1 MSSFRQ
7 EDVEDHYE
15 MGEELGSG
23 QFAIVRKCR
32 QKGTGKEYA
41 AKFIKKRRLASSRR
55 GVSREEIE
63 REVSILR
70 EIRHPNIITL
80 HDVFENKTDVV
91 LILELVSGGEL
102 FDFLAEKESL
112 TEDEATQFLK
122 QILDGVHYLHSKRI
136 AHFDLKPENIMLL
149 DKNVPDPRIK
159 LIDFGIAH
167 KIEAGNEFKN
177 IFGTPEFVAP
187 EIVNYEPLGLEADM
201 WSIGV
206 ITYILLSG
214 ASPFLGE
221 TKQETL
227 TNISAVN
234 YDFDE
239 EYFSSTSE
247 LAKDFIRRLLV
258 KDPKWSGGHRCDLGW
273 SSRRRMTIAQ
283 SLEHSWI
290 KAIRRR
296 NVRSEDSS
304 KKPERRRLKTTR
316 LKEYTIKSHSSMPPN
331 NTYANFERF
340 SKVLEE
346 VAAAEEGLRE
356 LERGRRLCREDVE
369 ALTAIYEEKEA
380 WYKEESDSLGQDL
393 RRLRQELHRT
403 EALQRQAQEE
413 ARGALLGASGLKRR
427 FSRLENR
434 YEALAKQVASEMRF
448 VQDLVRALEQEK
460 LQGGECSLR

>member
-1 MSSFRQ
+1 MAGFRQ
-7 EDVEDHYE
+7 EDVELYYE

-23 QFAIVRKCR
+23 QFAIVRKC
-32 QKGTGKEYA
+32 KEKSTGVEYA
-41 AKFIKKRRLASSRR
+41 AKFIKKRRLSSSRR

-63 REVSILR
+63 REVNILR
-70 EIRHPNIITL
+70 EIQHSNIITL
-80 HDVFENKTDVV
+80 HDIFENKTDVI

-112 TEDEATQFLK
+112 SEEEATQFLK
-122 QILDGVHYLHSKRI
+122 QILDGVYYLHSKRI

-149 DKNVPDPRIK
+149 DKNVPNPRIK

-167 KIEAGNEFKN
+167 QIKAGNEFKN

-239 EYFSSTSE
+239 EYFSNTSE

-258 KDPKWSGGHRCDLGW
+258 KDPKK
-273 SSRRRMTIAQ
+273 RMTIDD
-283 SLEHSWI
+283 SLEHPWI
-290 KAIRRR
+290 KVIKRR
-296 NVRSEDSS
+296 NVRQEERDH
-304 KKPERRRLKTTR
+304 KTERRRLKTTR

-331 NTYANFERF
+331 NTYVNFERF
-340 SKVLEE
+340 SQVLEE
-346 VAAAEEGLRE
+346 IAAAEDGLKE
-356 LERGRRLCREDVE
+356 LERNQRSCQEDVA
-369 ALTAIYEEKEA
+369 ALLSIYEEKEG
-380 WYKEESDSLGQDL
+380 WYKEENQIISADL
-393 RRLRQELHRT
+393 SHIRQELQRT
-403 EALQRQAQEE
+403 QAQRKKCQED
-413 ARGALLGASGLKRR
+413 ARLTMQAANILKRK
-427 FSRLENR
+427 FGRLENR
-434 YEALAKQVASEMRF
+434 YEVLAEQVASEVRW
-448 VQDLVRALEQEK
+448 VEELVKSISSEK
-460 LQGGECSLR
+460 GTLSSGSMP

>member
-1 MSSFRQ
+1 MKETLRYGPLREPVWSEGDGGSQLGDFPRSCPQTSVTGLSLERKVLEGRLATMSTFRQ

-41 AKFIKKRRLASSRR
+41 AKFIKKRRLSSSRR

-63 REVSILR
+63 REVNILR

-80 HDVFENKTDVV
+80 HDIFENKTDVV

-149 DKNVPDPRIK
+149 DKNVPNPRIK

-239 EYFSSTSE
+239 EYFSNTSE

-258 KDPKWSGGHRCDLGW
+258 KDPK
-273 SSRRRMTIAQ
+273 
-283 SLEHSWI
+283 
-290 KAIRRR
+290 
-296 NVRSEDSS
+296 
-304 KKPERRRLKTTR
+304 
-316 LKEYTIKSHSSMPPN
+316 
-331 NTYANFERF
+331 
-340 SKVLEE
+340 
-346 VAAAEEGLRE
+346 
-356 LERGRRLCREDVE
+356 
-369 ALTAIYEEKEA
+369 
-380 WYKEESDSLGQDL
+380 
-393 RRLRQELHRT
+393 
-403 EALQRQAQEE
+403 
-413 ARGALLGASGLKRR
+413 
-427 FSRLENR
+427 
-434 YEALAKQVASEMRF
+434 
-448 VQDLVRALEQEK
+448 
-460 LQGGECSLR
+460 

>member
-1 MSSFRQ
+1 
-7 EDVEDHYE
+7 VEDFYE

-32 QKGTGKEYA
+32 ERKTGLEYA
-41 AKFIKKRRLASSRR
+41 AKFIKKRRLSSSRR

-63 REVSILR
+63 REVDILR
-70 EIRHPNIITL
+70 EIQHPNIITL
-80 HDVFENKTDVV
+80 HDIFENKTDVV

-112 TEDEATQFLK
+112 TEEEATQFLK
-122 QILDGVHYLHSKRI
+122 QILDGVHYLHSKHI

-149 DKNVPDPRIK
+149 DKNVPNPRIK

-201 WSIGV
+201 CPCLGLSPFWGV
-206 ITYILLSG
+206 TTCSPCRLSG

-239 EYFSSTSE
+239 EYFSNTSE

-258 KDPKWSGGHRCDLGW
+258 KDPKK
-273 SSRRRMTIAQ
+273 RMTIAQ
-283 SLEHSWI
+283 SLEHPWI
-290 KAIRRR
+290 KRR
-296 NVRSEDSS
+296 NVRNEDSC

-331 NTYANFERF
+331 NTYINFERF
-340 SKVLEE
+340 SKVMEE
-346 VAAAEEGLRE
+346 VAAAEESLRE
-356 LERGRRLCREDVE
+356 LERNKKSFQEDIE
-369 ALTAIYEEKEA
+369 ALLSIYEEKES
-380 WYKEESDSLGQDL
+380 WYKEENESISQDL
-393 RRLRQELHRT
+393 RQIRQELQKT
-403 EALQRQAQEE
+403 EALKKQAQEE
-413 ARGALLGASGLKRR
+413 TKTVVQVANGLKRR
-427 FSRLENR
+427 YRKLENH
-434 YEALAKQVASEMRF
+434 YEALAKQVASEMKF
-448 VQDLVRALEQEK
+448 VQELVWSIEREK
-460 LQGGECSLR
+460 LQS

>member
-1 MSSFRQ
+1 
-7 EDVEDHYE
+7 VEDFYE

-32 QKGTGKEYA
+32 ERKTGLEYA
-41 AKFIKKRRLASSRR
+41 AKFIKKRRLSSSRR

-63 REVSILR
+63 REVDILR
-70 EIRHPNIITL
+70 EIQHPNIITL
-80 HDVFENKTDVV
+80 HDIFENKTDVV

-112 TEDEATQFLK
+112 TEEEATQFLK

-149 DKNVPDPRIK
+149 DKNVPNPRIK

-177 IFGTPEFVAP
+177 IFGTPEFVAL
-187 EIVNYEPLGLEADM
+187 EGTGLQDEPPHLGLEPF
-201 WSIGV
+201 WGV
-206 ITYILLSG
+206 PTHSLLRLSG

-239 EYFSSTSE
+239 EYFSNTSE

-258 KDPKWSGGHRCDLGW
+258 KDPKK
-273 SSRRRMTIAQ
+273 RMTIAQ
-283 SLEHSWI
+283 SLEHPWI
-290 KAIRRR
+290 KRR
-296 NVRSEDSS
+296 NVRNEDSC

-331 NTYANFERF
+331 NTYINFERF
-340 SKVLEE
+340 SKVMEE
-346 VAAAEEGLRE
+346 VAAAEESLRE
-356 LERGRRLCREDVE
+356 LERNKKSFQEDIE
-369 ALTAIYEEKEA
+369 ALLSIYEEKES
-380 WYKEESDSLGQDL
+380 WYKEENESISQDL
-393 RRLRQELHRT
+393 RQIRQELHKT
-403 EALQRQAQEE
+403 EALKKQAQEE
-413 ARGALLGASGLKRR
+413 TKSVVQAANGLKRR
-427 FSRLENR
+427 YRKLENH
-434 YEALAKQVASEMRF
+434 YEALAKQVASEMKF
-448 VQDLVRALEQEK
+448 VQELVWSIEREK
-460 LQGGECSLR
+460 LQS

>member
-1 MSSFRQ
+1 MSTFRQ

-41 AKFIKKRRLASSRR
+41 AKFIKKRRLSSSRR

-122 QILDGVHYLHSKRI
+122 QILDGVNYLHTKRI

-149 DKNVPDPRIK
+149 DKNVPNPRIK

-258 KDPKWSGGHRCDLGW
+258 KDPK
-273 SSRRRMTIAQ
+273 RRMTIAQ

-296 NVRSEDSS
+296 NVRSEEAGRR
-304 KKPERRRLKTTR
+304 PERRRLKTTR

-331 NTYANFERF
+331 NTYVNFERF

-346 VAAAEEGLRE
+346 VAAAEEALRE
-356 LERGRRLCREDVE
+356 LERGRRLCRADLAALAAAWAEREARLREDG
-369 ALTAIYEEKEA
+369 AR
-380 WYKEESDSLGQDL
+380 LGLDL
-393 RRLRQELHRT
+393 RRLRHELLRA
-403 EALQRQAQEE
+403 EALRRQAQDD
-413 ARGALLGASGLKRR
+413 ARGALLGAGGLKRR
-427 FSRLENR
+427 FGRLENR
-434 YEALAKQVASEMRF
+434 YEALAEQVASEVRF
-448 VQDLVRALEQEK
+448 VRELVRGLEREK
-460 LQGGECSLR
+460 PQGGECGLR

>member
-1 MSSFRQ
+1 MAGFRQ
-7 EDVEDHYE
+7 EDVELYYE

-23 QFAIVRKCR
+23 QFAIVRKC
-32 QKGTGKEYA
+32 KEKSTSIEYA
-41 AKFIKKRRLASSRR
+41 AKFIKKRRLSSSRR

-63 REVSILR
+63 REVNILR
-70 EIRHPNIITL
+70 EIQHSNIITL
-80 HDVFENKTDVV
+80 HDIFENKTDVI

-112 TEDEATQFLK
+112 TEEEATQFLK
-122 QILDGVHYLHSKRI
+122 QILDGVQYLHSKRI

-149 DKNVPDPRIK
+149 DKNAPNPRIK

-167 KIEAGNEFKN
+167 QIKAGNEFKN

-239 EYFSSTSE
+239 EYFSNTSE

-258 KDPKWSGGHRCDLGW
+258 KDPKK
-273 SSRRRMTIAQ
+273 RMTIDD
-283 SLEHSWI
+283 SLQHPWI
-290 KAIRRR
+290 KVIKRR
-296 NVRSEDSS
+296 NVRQEERDH
-304 KKPERRRLKTTR
+304 KTERRRLKTTR

-331 NTYANFERF
+331 NTYVNFERF
-340 SKVLEE
+340 SQVLEE
-346 VAAAEEGLRE
+346 IAAAEEGLRD
-356 LERGRRLCREDVE
+356 LERNQRSCREDVA
-369 ALTAIYEEKEA
+369 ALLSIYEEKEG
-380 WYKEESDSLGQDL
+380 WYKEENQSISSDLSHI
-393 RRLRQELHRT
+393 RQELQRT
-403 EALQRQAQEE
+403 QTQRKKSQEE
-413 ARGALLGASGLKRR
+413 AKLTMQSANALKRKYA
-427 FSRLENR
+427 RLENR
-434 YEALAKQVASEMRF
+434 YEVLAEQVASEVRW
-448 VQDLVRALEQEK
+448 VEELVKSMIAEK
-460 LQGGECSLR
+460 DGIGSMP

>member
-1 MSSFRQ
+1 PAPFRKPRA
-7 EDVEDHYE
+7 V
-15 MGEELGSG
+15 G

-41 AKFIKKRRLASSRR
+41 AKFIKKRRLSSSRR

-63 REVSILR
+63 REVNILR

-80 HDVFENKTDVV
+80 HDIFENKTDVV

-149 DKNVPDPRIK
+149 DKNVPNPRIK

-177 IFGTPEFVAP
+177 IFGTPEFVGTAP
-187 EIVNYEPLGLEADM
+187 CGASGLGPALGCPLP
-201 WSIGV
+201 SPGV
-206 ITYILLSG
+206 RLSG

-239 EYFSSTSE
+239 EYFSNTSE

-258 KDPKWSGGHRCDLGW
+258 KDPK
-273 SSRRRMTIAQ
+273 RRPPQAPPLPPQ
-283 SLEHSWI
+283 
-290 KAIRRR
+290 AIRRR
-296 NVRSEDSS
+296 NVRREDGGR
-304 KKPERRRLKTTR
+304 KPERRRLKTAR

-331 NTYANFERF
+331 NTYVSFERF

-346 VAAAEEGLRE
+346 VAAAEEGLRG
-356 LERGRRLCREDVE
+356 LEHSRRLFHEDIE

-380 WYKEESDSLGQDL
+380 WYREENESIGQDL
-393 RRLRQELHRT
+393 RRLRQELHKT
-403 EALQRQAQEE
+403 EALRRQAQEE
-413 ARGALLGASGLKRR
+413 AKGALLGASGLKRR

-448 VQDLVRALEQEK
+448 VQDLVCAMGQEK
-460 LQGGECSLR
+460 LQAGGCGLR

>member
-1 MSSFRQ
+1 MAGFRQ
-7 EDVEDHYE
+7 EDVELYYE

-23 QFAIVRKCR
+23 QFAIVRKC
-32 QKGTGKEYA
+32 KDKSSGTEYA
-41 AKFIKKRRLASSRR
+41 AKFIKKRRLSSSRR

-63 REVSILR
+63 REVNILR
-70 EIRHPNIITL
+70 EIQHSNIITL
-80 HDVFENKTDVV
+80 HDIFENKTDVI

-112 TEDEATQFLK
+112 TEEEATQFLK

-149 DKNVPDPRIK
+149 DKNVPNPRIK

-167 KIEAGNEFKN
+167 QIKDGNEFKN

-239 EYFSSTSE
+239 EYFSNTSE

-258 KDPKWSGGHRCDLGW
+258 KDPKK
-273 SSRRRMTIAQ
+273 RMTIED
-283 SLEHSWI
+283 SLQHPWI
-290 KAIRRR
+290 KVIKRR
-296 NVRSEDSS
+296 NVRPEESER
-304 KKPERRRLKTTR
+304 KTERRRLKTTR

-331 NTYANFERF
+331 NTYINFERF
-340 SKVLEE
+340 SQVMEE
-346 VAAAEEGLRE
+346 IAVAEDGLRE
-356 LERGRRLCREDVE
+356 LEKNQRSCAEDVA
-369 ALTAIYEEKEA
+369 ALLSIYEEKES
-380 WYKEESDSLGQDL
+380 WYKEENESIAADLNQIKQELQRAQAL
-393 RRLRQELHRT
+393 RRQS
-403 EALQRQAQEE
+403 QEE
-413 ARGALLGASGLKRR
+413 ARATMLSANALKRK
-427 FSRLENR
+427 FGRLENR
-434 YEALAKQVASEMRF
+434 YEVLAEQMVSEVRW
-448 VQDLVRALEQEK
+448 VEELVRSISAENDTR
-460 LQGGECSLR
+460 STSMA

>member
-1 MSSFRQ
+1 
-7 EDVEDHYE
+7 
-15 MGEELGSG
+15 SG

-32 QKGTGKEYA
+32 ERKTGLEYA
-41 AKFIKKRRLASSRR
+41 AKFIKKRRLSSSRR

-63 REVSILR
+63 REVDILR
-70 EIRHPNIITL
+70 EIQHPNIITL
-80 HDVFENKTDVV
+80 HDIFENKTDVV

-112 TEDEATQFLK
+112 TEEEATQFLK

-149 DKNVPDPRIK
+149 DKNVPNPRIK

-177 IFGTPEFVAP
+177 IFGTPEFVVP
-187 EIVNYEPLGLEADM
+187 RLGLSPF
-201 WSIGV
+201 WGV
-206 ITYILLSG
+206 TTCSRRRLSG

-239 EYFSSTSE
+239 EYFSNTSE

-258 KDPKWSGGHRCDLGW
+258 KDPKK
-273 SSRRRMTIAQ
+273 RMTIAQ
-283 SLEHSWI
+283 SLEHPWI
-290 KAIRRR
+290 KRR
-296 NVRSEDSS
+296 NVRNEDNC

-331 NTYANFERF
+331 NTYINFERF
-340 SKVLEE
+340 SKVMEE
-346 VAAAEEGLRE
+346 VAAAEESLRE
-356 LERGRRLCREDVE
+356 LERNKKSFQEDIE
-369 ALTAIYEEKEA
+369 ALLSIYEEKES
-380 WYKEESDSLGQDL
+380 WYKEENESISQDL
-393 RRLRQELHRT
+393 RQIRQELQKT
-403 EALQRQAQEE
+403 EALKKQAQEE
-413 ARGALLGASGLKRR
+413 TKNVVQVANGLKRR
-427 FSRLENR
+427 YRKLENH
-434 YEALAKQVASEMRF
+434 YEALAKQVASEMKF
-448 VQDLVRALEQEK
+448 VQELVWSIEREK
-460 LQGGECSLR
+460 LQS

>member
-1 MSSFRQ
+1 
-7 EDVEDHYE
+7 VEDFYE

-32 QKGTGKEYA
+32 ERKTGLEYA
-41 AKFIKKRRLASSRR
+41 AKFIKKRRLSSSRR

-63 REVSILR
+63 REVDILR
-70 EIRHPNIITL
+70 EIQHPNIITL
-80 HDVFENKTDVV
+80 HDIFENKTDVV

-112 TEDEATQFLK
+112 TEEEATQFLK

-149 DKNVPDPRIK
+149 DKNVPNPRIK

-177 IFGTPEFVAP
+177 IFGTPEFVVP
-187 EIVNYEPLGLEADM
+187 RLGLSPF
-201 WSIGV
+201 WGV
-206 ITYILLSG
+206 TTCSCRRLSG

-239 EYFSSTSE
+239 EYFSNTSE

-258 KDPKWSGGHRCDLGW
+258 KDPKK
-273 SSRRRMTIAQ
+273 RMTIAQ
-283 SLEHSWI
+283 SLEHPWI
-290 KAIRRR
+290 KRR
-296 NVRSEDSS
+296 NVRNEDNC

-331 NTYANFERF
+331 NTYINFERF
-340 SKVLEE
+340 SKVMEE
-346 VAAAEEGLRE
+346 VAAAEESLRE
-356 LERGRRLCREDVE
+356 LERNKKSFQEDIE
-369 ALTAIYEEKEA
+369 ALLSIYEEKES
-380 WYKEESDSLGQDL
+380 WYKEENESISQDL
-393 RRLRQELHRT
+393 RQIRQELQKT
-403 EALQRQAQEE
+403 EALKKQAQEE
-413 ARGALLGASGLKRR
+413 TRNVVQATNGLKRR
-427 FSRLENR
+427 YRKLENH
-434 YEALAKQVASEMRF
+434 YEALAKQVASEMKF
-448 VQDLVRALEQEK
+448 VQELVWSIEREK
-460 LQGGECSLR
+460 LQS

>member
-1 MSSFRQ
+1 MAGFRQ
-7 EDVEDHYE
+7 EDVELHYE

-23 QFAIVRKCR
+23 QFAIVRKC
-32 QKGTGKEYA
+32 KEKSSGSEYA
-41 AKFIKKRRLASSRR
+41 AKFIKKRRLSSSRR

-63 REVSILR
+63 REVNILR
-70 EIRHPNIITL
+70 EIQHSNIITL
-80 HDVFENKTDVV
+80 HDIFENKTDVI

-112 TEDEATQFLK
+112 SEEEATQFLK

-149 DKNVPDPRIK
+149 DKNVPNPRIK

-167 KIEAGNEFKN
+167 QIKAGNEFKN

-201 WSIGV
+201 W
-206 ITYILLSG
+206 LSG

-239 EYFSSTSE
+239 EYFSNTSE

-258 KDPKWSGGHRCDLGW
+258 KDPKK
-273 SSRRRMTIAQ
+273 RMTIDD
-283 SLEHSWI
+283 SLQHPWI
-290 KAIRRR
+290 KVIKRR
-296 NVRSEDSS
+296 NVRQEDHEH
-304 KKPERRRLKTTR
+304 KPERRRLKTTR

-331 NTYANFERF
+331 NTYVNFERF
-340 SKVLEE
+340 SQVLEE
-346 VAAAEEGLRE
+346 IAAAEQGLRQ
-356 LERGRRLCREDVE
+356 LERNRRSCRDDVA
-369 ALTAIYEEKEA
+369 ALLSIYEEKEG
-380 WYKEESDSLGQDL
+380 WYKEESRGISGQLGTV
-393 RRLRQELHRT
+393 RQELQRT
-403 EALQRQAQEE
+403 QAQRKKSQED
-413 ARGALLGASGLKRR
+413 ARGAAQAAGALKRK
-427 FSRLENR
+427 FGRLENR
-434 YEALAKQVASEMRF
+434 YEALAEQVAHEVRW
-448 VQDLVRALEQEK
+448 VEELVRSIAVDKDRQE
-460 LQGGECSLR
+460 SAP

>member
-1 MSSFRQ
+1 MAGFRQ
-7 EDVEDHYE
+7 EDVELYYE

-23 QFAIVRKCR
+23 QFAIVRKC
-32 QKGTGKEYA
+32 KEKSTGVEYA
-41 AKFIKKRRLASSRR
+41 AKFIKKRRLSSSRR

-63 REVSILR
+63 REVNILR
-70 EIRHPNIITL
+70 EIQHSNIITL
-80 HDVFENKTDVV
+80 HDIFENKTDVI

-112 TEDEATQFLK
+112 TEEEATQFLK
-122 QILDGVHYLHSKRI
+122 QILDGVQYLHSKRI

-149 DKNVPDPRIK
+149 DKNVPNPRIK

-167 KIEAGNEFKN
+167 QIKAGNEFKN

-239 EYFSSTSE
+239 EYFSNTSE

-258 KDPKWSGGHRCDLGW
+258 KDPKK
-273 SSRRRMTIAQ
+273 RMTIDD
-283 SLEHSWI
+283 SLEHPWI
-290 KAIRRR
+290 KVIKRR
-296 NVRSEDSS
+296 NVRQEERDQ
-304 KKPERRRLKTTR
+304 KTDRRRLKTTR

-331 NTYANFERF
+331 NTYVNFERF
-340 SKVLEE
+340 SQVLEE
-346 VAAAEEGLRE
+346 ITAAEEGLKE
-356 LERGRRLCREDVE
+356 LERNQRSCQEDVA
-369 ALTAIYEEKEA
+369 ALLSIYEEKEA
-380 WYKEESDSLGQDL
+380 WYKEENQSISSDLNHI
-393 RRLRQELHRT
+393 RQELQRT
-403 EALQRQAQEE
+403 QAQRKKCQEE
-413 ARGALLGASGLKRR
+413 ARVTMQTANILKRK
-427 FSRLENR
+427 FGRLENR
-434 YEALAKQVASEMRF
+434 YEVLAEQVASEVRW
-448 VQDLVRALEQEK
+448 VEELVKSMAVEK
-460 LQGGECSLR
+460 DGIGSGSMP

>member
-1 MSSFRQ
+1 MSARVSALQGSARRRDRRGAELWEVKSGFCSRSAGSLLGDFPRSCLQAAVTGLSLERKLLEGRPATMSTFRQ

-41 AKFIKKRRLASSRR
+41 AKFIKKRRLSSSRR

-63 REVSILR
+63 REVNILR

-80 HDVFENKTDVV
+80 HDIFENKTDVV

-149 DKNVPDPRIK
+149 DKNVPNPRIK

-239 EYFSSTSE
+239 EYFSNTSE

-258 KDPKWSGGHRCDLGW
+258 KDPK
-273 SSRRRMTIAQ
+273 RRMTISQ

-296 NVRSEDSS
+296 NVRREDSGR
-304 KKPERRRLKTTR
+304 KPERRRLNSLPPPGLASPIPHTPLSLILTT
-316 LKEYTIKSHSSMPPN
+316 TVTGWGGVGSSGVV
-331 NTYANFERF
+331 
-340 SKVLEE
+340 SSLE
-346 VAAAEEGLRE
+346 L
-356 LERGRRLCREDVE
+356 
-369 ALTAIYEEKEA
+369 
-380 WYKEESDSLGQDL
+380 
-393 RRLRQELHRT
+393 
-403 EALQRQAQEE
+403 
-413 ARGALLGASGLKRR
+413 
-427 FSRLENR
+427 
-434 YEALAKQVASEMRF
+434 
-448 VQDLVRALEQEK
+448 
-460 LQGGECSLR
+460 